1 MKRSATDHKDGLH
14 HGGNEMDDSSD
25 SFLRGQSPDDS
36 SGERPKT
43 LAVTTIGKSG
53 DSRAPQVRSVHCPD
67 SGQAEQSRGV
77 TVECDDAVAAVGLDN
92 ESSISSAASG
102 MTVLEEDAEESSAPS
117 RVAVAQLADSAK
129 CHGDKVLQSG
139 SLIHQPHKKGKV
151 PAMLP
156 TSESTI
162 QDNQDQDFQV
172 RPNGKKSTSVNST
185 NLSTLDSTK
194 NTNQDLHDGQTR
206 KEKAVKKLGCR
217 KSTSS
222 SREKE
227 SNWRRETEKS
237 PTGKKPTARPESTN
251 ARRLKPKENLSAS
264 KKTRTPMKLA
274 DIVEAC
280 TKNTSRKRN

>member
-1 MKRSATDHKDGLH
+1 
-14 HGGNEMDDSSD
+14 MDDSSD
-25 SFLRGQSPDDS
+25 SFLQGQSPDDS

-92 ESSISSAASG
+92 ESSSSSAASG

-162 QDNQDQDFQV
+162 QDNQDQDFQI
-172 RPNGKKSTSVNST
+172 RPNGK
-185 NLSTLDSTK
+185 NLRPLILQIYLRWSL
-194 NTNQDLHDGQTR
+194 R
-206 KEKAVKKLGCR
+206 KTPIKIYMTDKLVKKKLL
-217 KSTSS
+217 KSLVV
-222 SREKE
+222 R
-227 SNWRRETEKS
+227 NLLHHL
-237 PTGKKPTARPESTN
+237 
-251 ARRLKPKENLSAS
+251 ARRNLIGGE
-264 KKTRTPMKLA
+264 KQ
-274 DIVEAC
+274 
-280 TKNTSRKRN
+280 RKAPPERNLQRDQNPQMRAG